1 MPFVPAP
8 SVVQITAEQQYGS
21 QPLANVFC
29 VQFTVPPSA
38 EGMSDTLDLVT
49 EWFSTTYAPLCH
61 LGWSL
66 TGLRARD
73 LSTQDGIVVEA
84 APSGVVGQL
93 SGTPLPSSIAM
104 CLSLRS
110 ALAGRSRR
118 GRIYLSGLTAV
129 HLEGSNQNLFT
140 TAAIAARISAVE
152 TLRSNLDTG
161 GTDWVIVSRF
171 SLGVERTTALVTPV
185 TSIISTDPTVDSQR
199 GRTRS

>member
-1 MPFVPAP
+1 VPFVPAS

-29 VQFTVPPSA
+29 VQFTTPPSA
-38 EGMSDTLDLVT
+38 VGMGDTLDLVSA
-49 EWFSTTYAPLCH
+49 WFSTTYAPLCH
-61 LGWSL
+61 TGWSL

-73 LSTQDGIVVEA
+73 LSTQDGIVVET

-129 HLEGSNQNLFT
+129 HLENTNQNLFSS
-140 TAAIAARISAVE
+140 AAITARINAVE
-152 TLRSNLDTG
+152 TLRSDLDTG

-171 SLGVERTTALVTPV
+171 SLGVERVTALVTPV